1 MQRMEPNYLRLD
13 LRPNLLFLILL
24 SCDQLTFNYV
34 IFSFIYINILHHD
47 ISTMHTCRQASISTT
62 EILTLVGWYFPILY
76 FYQC

>member
-13 LRPNLLFLILL
+13 LRPNILFLILL
-24 SCDQLTFNYV
+24 SFNYV
-34 IFSFIYINILHHD
+34 IFSFIYILHHD
-47 ISTMHTCRQASISTT
+47 ISTMYTCRQASISTT